1 MIMNN
6 KAEQTHPFYVILLTA
21 VVSFFCVLK
30 TVNAYL
36 AAGAVEDGEGG
47 PLAVLYAVT
56 ILIAFGLGILFKK
69 KVFSN
74 ISKDLLAIILWILI
88 FYFITISFI
97 GEPYTSFAFLL
108 VFTIAALLMPSLTFV
123 DGRLFMKFM
132 MLYPV
137 PAIFKLDEIFVFPS
151 LFRTTITMGT
161 SYAFLTPVIVTIV
174 YLSTYFKEE
183 SWAQKLITV
192 SLSAINFV
200 FASYLLLFGSR
211 GPVLAIIATI
221 VFLLVVRPS
230 DAGVGLSFKKRNLFI
245 LLFIAIVASVMFVTL
260 LNVFQKELENLGLS
274 FNFIDKFLRLNDE
287 SDMTNGRTDLYK
299 MAIGD
304 FIASPVWGKGFDLFG
319 SNHPTTDANYPHNFI
334 LQILSDG
341 GLLLLLVLGV
351 PIIRGIVKI
360 CKSCSKDEYTVFT
373 TLLLGSVPG
382 AMFTGDLWR
391 NVTLWLF
398 FGMVVSKNFVSKRL
412 FTN

>member
-1 MIMNN
+1 MNN
-6 KAEQTHPFYVILLTA
+6 KAKQTLPFPVIILTA
-21 VVSFFCVLK
+21 VVSFFCVIK

-36 AAGAVEDGEGG
+36 VAGTEDDGVGG
-47 PLAVLYAVT
+47 PLAVLYALT

-74 ISKDLLAIILWILI
+74 ISKDLLFIVFWILF
-88 FYFITISFI
+88 FYLITITFI
-97 GEPYTSFAFLL
+97 GKPYTSFAFLF
-108 VFTIAALLMPSLTFV
+108 VFTIAALLMPSLTCV
-123 DGRLFMKFM
+123 DGRLFMKCM

-137 PAIFKLDEIFVFPS
+137 PAILKLDEIFVLPS
-151 LFRTTITMGT
+151 LFSTTISMGT

-183 SWAQKLITV
+183 SLAQKSVTIL
-192 SLSAINFV
+192 LSAINFV

-221 VFLLVVRPS
+221 VFLLVVRP
-230 DAGVGLSFKKRNLFI
+230 DETGVGLSFKKRNFFI
-245 LLFIAIVASVMFVTL
+245 TLVIAIIASLMFVTL
-260 LNVFQKELENLGLS
+260 LNVFQKEFEHFGLS

-304 FIASPVWGKGFDLFG
+304 FIDSPVWGKGFDLFG
-319 SNHPTTDANYPHNFI
+319 SIHPSTDANYPHNFI
-334 LQILSDG
+334 LQILADG
-341 GLLLLLVLGV
+341 GILLLIVFGV

-360 CKSCSKDEYTVFT
+360 CKSCSKDEYAVFT

-391 NVTLWLF
+391 NITLWLF
-398 FGMVVSKNFVSKRL
+398 FGMVLSKNFVSKRL
-412 FTN
+412 ITN